1 MRNRQTCS
9 IGDLNLILAVVAFL
23 NMQPFHVIGEMV
35 GGAQINV
42 PWRVFM
48 VRAGRVSGPLI
59 ISLINLIEMV
69 AAVEGFMPPYLADLT
84 LGPEAT
90 SASFVAIAT
99 TITVGTA
106 VVAVATVHLLATTIG
121 LATAT
126 SSIVLATATIVM
138 LLATAT
144 ILLGTTA

>member
-23 NMQPFHVIGEMV
+23 NMQPFLVVGEMV
-35 GGAQINV
+35 GGARINV

-48 VRAGRVSGPLI
+48 VRGSKVSGPLI

-84 LGPEAT
+84 LGLEAT
-90 SASFVAIAT
+90 STSSIAIAT
-99 TITVGTA
+99 TITVGTT
-106 VVAVATVHLLATTIG
+106 VIAVATVHLLLATTIG
-121 LATAT
+121 LATDT
-126 SSIVLATATIVM
+126 SPMYL
-138 LLATAT
+138 
-144 ILLGTTA
+144 